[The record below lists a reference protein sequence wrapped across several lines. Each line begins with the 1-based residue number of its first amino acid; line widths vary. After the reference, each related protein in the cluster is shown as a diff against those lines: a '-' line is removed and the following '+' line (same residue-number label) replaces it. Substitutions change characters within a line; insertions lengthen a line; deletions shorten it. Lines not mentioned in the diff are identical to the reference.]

1 MTYMREFSAAVYQ
14 RNVKVVGKVGRS
26 ELIIASLD
34 EIESSESW

>member
-14 RNVKVVGKVGRS
+14 INVKAVGKVGRS
-26 ELIIASLD
+26 ELYIASPD